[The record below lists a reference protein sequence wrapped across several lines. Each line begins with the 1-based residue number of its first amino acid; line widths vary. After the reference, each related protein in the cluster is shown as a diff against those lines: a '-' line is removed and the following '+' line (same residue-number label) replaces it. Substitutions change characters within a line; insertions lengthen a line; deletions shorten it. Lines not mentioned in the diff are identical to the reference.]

1 MFEDLVPMDPFFE
14 SIYADQILETLKG
27 AGFEDIDS
35 SLKFTTVKEVMRL
48 KNFCNTDFVPE
59 RLYYLLYEMVIGS
72 FLESMYQAGK
82 LPESFDFDIIA
93 GRVQI
98 GDTSVEL
105 SDNSNINDM
114 SEKKLM
120 LWISS
125 LKSNWQKEAI
135 TCREIEW

>member
-27 AGFEDIDS
+27 AGFDEIDGG
-35 SLKFTTVKEVMRL
+35 LKLIAVKEVMRL

-72 FLESMYQAGK
+72 FLENMYQIGK

-105 SDNSNINDM
+105 SDSTNVNDM

-125 LKSNWQKEAI
+125 LKGSWQKEAI
-135 TCREIEW
+135 TCRKLEW